1 MKYKD
6 LDEAMRSLGI
16 TPQPVEISEYGK
28 KMDAEGKKYISF
40 EDFLKLMTRKLK
52 DSES

>member
-6 LDEAMRSLGI
+6 LDEAMRACGI

-28 KMDAEGKKYISF
+28 KMDVEGKKYISF
-40 EDFLKLMTRKLK
+40 EDFIKLMTIKLK

>member
-6 LDEAMRSLGI
+6 LDEAMRACGI

-28 KMDAEGKKYISF
+28 KMDAEGKKYINF
-40 EDFLKLMTRKLK
+40 DDFLKLMANKLK